1 MSKKPTLYNFNFT
14 REQIGELIIA
24 LGHHRARVAAPK
36 PSLNYDGALEVID
49 SILPELD
56 KVYHESD

>member
-14 REQIGELIIA
+14 REQIRELVIA
-24 LGHHRARVAAPK
+24 LGHHRARVTAPK
-36 PSLNYDGALEVID
+36 PSLNYEGALEVID